1 MKPLHTSWKQR
12 KATSHAAVSTPP
24 RKTSASQ
31 IKARLRKHAT
41 STPCQAAPLESGLS
55 PITRASCAAVASAE
69 EDSEDSLDLSQWG
82 LPAEV
87 VAGYARRGVQRMF
100 PWQLECLRTGN
111 VLAGAGNLV
120 YSAPTSAGKTLVAEI
135 LMLKRILET
144 KTKAFLVLPFVALA
158 REKELV
164 LATNSTWWGMPTEA
178 TFLELMLTKVAY
190 AQKRGLVGPR
200 GVQVVAMS
208 ATLAN
213 LSALAKWLS
222 ADLYQTDFRPV
233 PLRQLFKLGQNL
245 CEGPDLR
252 PVQRL
257 PAGASDDPEGLLALC
272 LETWAEGHAL
282 VVFCPTRR
290 WCEALAASLSRSL
303 QQIVTG
309 ADNPGMFGD
318 LWFVL
323 KVSHDGNWQ
332 RSCAP
337 GISAETGQ
345 RLVERL
351 RSTPGAMD
359 PALALCLSMQVAFH
373 HAGLTMEERDLLE
386 SAFRE
391 GAIRALVATTTL
403 SSGVNLPAR
412 RVIIRSAN
420 FQGRP
425 IDSLSY
431 HQMVGRAGR
440 MGLDTQG
447 ESILMCR
454 DVDRPLAQ
462 RLSRAEAQ
470 PITSCLSGS
479 STSLRRAL
487 LE

>member
-1 MKPLHTSWKQR
+1 M
-12 KATSHAAVSTPP
+12 
-24 RKTSASQ
+24 
-31 IKARLRKHAT
+31 
-41 STPCQAAPLESGLS
+41 C
-55 PITRASCAAVASAE
+55 
-69 EDSEDSLDLSQWG
+69 SL
-82 LPAEV
+82 
-87 VAGYARRGVQRMF
+87 VQ
-100 PWQLECLRTGN
+100 
-111 VLAGAGNLV
+111 GNLV

-164 LATNSTWWGMPTEA
+164 LAPACHCGRLDTPCRSCRSCLGGCGVRVGGFLGQRRPPGGLSGVDLAVCTIERANNLLNGMLLDQGTLGELGILVVDELHLVGDVHRGYL
-178 TFLELMLTKVAY
+178 LELMLTKVAY

-309 ADNPGMFGD
+309 ADNPGMFS
-318 LWFVL
+318 LPWRFVVRTEGL
-323 KVSHDGNWQ
+323 PRRELAEKL
-332 RSCAP
+332 RSR
-337 GISAETGQ
+337 ISAETGQ

-359 PALALCLSMQVAFH
+359 PALASCLSMQVAFH

-431 HQMVGRAGR
+431 HQMVGRARGAWASTHR
-440 MGLDTQG
+440 
-447 ESILMCR
+447 
-454 DVDRPLAQ
+454 V
-462 RLSRAEAQ
+462 RA
-470 PITSCLSGS
+470 S
-479 STSLRRAL
+479 
-487 LE
+487 